1 MITASQ
7 LREGMAV
14 RIEGQV
20 YKVMEAEAKAGGG
33 QLGGLVKAKLRSVTS
48 GRWWEPHFRPDERLE
63 DLELERQTMEF
74 LYADA
79 ENCTFMNPE
88 SFEQVEVPK
97 SLLGPGADFLQAGMS
112 VPVEFFEGRP
122 ISVVLPSVV
131 EARVANTAP
140 PIHSG
145 QDNTYKEATLDN
157 GLKIHVPL
165 FIATGELVRID
176 VRTGKYLERVRE
188 KRRTA

>member
-14 RIEGQV
+14 RIESQV
-20 YKVMEAEAKAGGG
+20 YRVMEAESKAGVGP
-33 QLGGLVKAKLRSVTS
+33 LGGLVKAKLRSVSS

-63 DLELERQTMEF
+63 DLELERLHMEF

-79 ENCTFMNPE
+79 ENCTFMNPA
-88 SFEQVEVPK
+88 SFEQVEVPRA
-97 SLLGPGADFLQAGMS
+97 LLGPGADFLQPGMG
-112 VPVEFFEGRP
+112 VPVEFFDAQP
-122 ISVVLPSVV
+122 ISVVLPSVL

-140 PIHSG
+140 PVHSG

-157 GLKIHVPL
+157 GLKLHVPL
-165 FIATGELVRID
+165 FIAPGELVRID

-188 KRRTA
+188 KRRSA